1 MSEPPILWRPNP
13 ATVTRSRMAAFREWV
28 GSTCGVQAA
37 DYDALWRWS
46 VSDLEGFWGA
56 FAQFAGVRWDAKPQ
70 RVLAGTTMPGARW
83 FPGATLNYAEHAV
96 APAPGKGDDD
106 LAVIYRREDGAR
118 EQLSFGQLRRQVA
131 AARAALV
138 SLGVSRGDRVV
149 ALAPNSPD
157 TVVAFLATA
166 SLGAIWSSC
175 SPDFGPRAVA
185 DRFTQIEPTV
195 LIAVHSYRYGGRTYD
210 IRSTVDALGER
221 IPSLR
226 ATVTPPRW
234 AALLAEHTGADLA
247 FDAVAFD
254 HPLWVLYSSG
264 TTGLPKGIV
273 QGHGGIVLEHLKAL
287 SLQSDLGP
295 GDRFLWFTTTGWMMW
310 NLLVSGL
317 LVGATIVLYEGD
329 PAHPD
334 LGVLWRLAQQERISY
349 FGTSAPFIQSCLKAG
364 LRPGREHD
372 LTALRAIGSTGAPL
386 SPEGF
391 RWISQEIGRDVQ
403 ICSVSG
409 GTDLCAAFV
418 CAAPDVPV
426 WEGEISC
433 RALGAAVV
441 ALDEAG
447 AELLDQVGE
456 LVITKPMPSMPVFF
470 WNDPD
475 GVRLRE
481 AYFEMYPGRW
491 RHGDWIRI
499 TPRGSCVI
507 YGRSDSTLNRGGVRM
522 GTAEFYAVVED
533 LDEVLDSLVID
544 TSGTGGVGG
553 RGELLCFLVLADG
566 VSPAD
571 VEPRLRAALR
581 ENLSPRHVPD
591 RFIVIDEVPRTLNGK
606 KCEVPVKKILA
617 GTDPER
623 AVSVD
628 ALRNPDS
635 LTPFVT
641 REWRCEL

>member
-334 LGVLWRLAQQERISY
+334 LSVLWRLAQQERISY
-349 FGTSAPFIQSCLKAG
+349 FGTSA
-364 LRPGREHD
+364 
-372 LTALRAIGSTGAPL
+372 
-386 SPEGF
+386 
-391 RWISQEIGRDVQ
+391 
-403 ICSVSG
+403 
-409 GTDLCAAFV
+409 
-418 CAAPDVPV
+418 
-426 WEGEISC
+426 
-433 RALGAAVV
+433 
-441 ALDEAG
+441 
-447 AELLDQVGE
+447 
-456 LVITKPMPSMPVFF
+456 
-470 WNDPD
+470 
-475 GVRLRE
+475 
-481 AYFEMYPGRW
+481 
-491 RHGDWIRI
+491 
-499 TPRGSCVI
+499 
-507 YGRSDSTLNRGGVRM
+507 
-522 GTAEFYAVVED
+522 
-533 LDEVLDSLVID
+533 
-544 TSGTGGVGG
+544 
-553 RGELLCFLVLADG
+553 
-566 VSPAD
+566 
-571 VEPRLRAALR
+571 
-581 ENLSPRHVPD
+581 
-591 RFIVIDEVPRTLNGK
+591 
-606 KCEVPVKKILA
+606 
-617 GTDPER
+617 
-623 AVSVD
+623 
-628 ALRNPDS
+628 
-635 LTPFVT
+635 
-641 REWRCEL
+641 